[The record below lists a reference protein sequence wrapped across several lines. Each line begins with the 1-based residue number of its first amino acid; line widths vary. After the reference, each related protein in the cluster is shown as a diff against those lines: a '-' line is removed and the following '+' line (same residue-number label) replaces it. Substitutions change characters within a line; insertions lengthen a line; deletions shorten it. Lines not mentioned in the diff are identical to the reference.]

1 MNYELIKDVLLGVV
15 GWRNGYKPELKL
27 DSLTDSESG
36 LYFQSAHPLLT
47 LENVAATM
55 PDDFILNY
63 DEYNPNY
70 YYVSTMK
77 VRYEGKVYE
86 ATWPQSFTGHLPT
99 ETQYWKQINPLTD
112 YLREVTRDAIGQ
124 TIQQFIQQKQLRNE
138 TRTLLENRSLFD
150 GAGRIRDFIANRH
163 NLVGF
168 ELTAVRSMGVAIRI
182 QAIGLQMTGATGTVR
197 VYLFH
202 SSQPEPLGSWD
213 FEYNKTNGGFQ
224 WFWFDQDELTLP
236 YFPWYNDHNTGGS
249 FYLVYNQDELPQGM
263 NAVQTVRDFSKE
275 PCASCY
281 GYRNIEQWR
290 ELTKY
295 LQASPFQTKPTDNF
309 TADPQLW
316 DIAQNVYTNTNNF
329 GMNIMLSVEC
339 DLTPFIILQR
349 HVFAPVI
356 QKQVAANILRQMAMN
371 PEVRVNRNQSNVSNM
386 DILYELDGDPRSN
399 RPMGLGY
406 DLREAYKALNLDT
419 RGLDRICLS
428 CNNGGVKY
436 RTI

>member
-1 MNYELIKDVLLGVV
+1 MNYELIKDALLGVV

-36 LYFQSAHPLLT
+36 LYFQAAHPLLT

-55 PDDFILNY
+55 PDDFILQY
-63 DEYNPNY
+63 DEYNPAY
-70 YYVSTMK
+70 YYVVTMK

-86 ATWPQSFTGHLPT
+86 AIWPQSFTGHLPT
-99 ETQYWKQINPLTD
+99 DTQYWKQINPLTD
-112 YLREVTRDAIGQ
+112 YLRELTRDAIGQ
-124 TIQQFIQQKQLRNE
+124 TIQQFVQQKQLRNE

-168 ELTAVRSMGVAIRI
+168 ELTPVRSMGVATKIEG
-182 QAIGLQMTGATGTVR
+182 IGLQMTGGTGTVR
-197 VYLFH
+197 VYVFH
-202 SSQPEPLGSWD
+202 SSKAEPVASFD
-213 FEYNKTNGGFQ
+213 FEYTKTNGGFQ
-224 WFWFDQDELTLP
+224 WFGLDDFYLP
-236 YFPWYNDHNTGGS
+236 YFPWEGDTNTGGS
-249 FYLVYNQDELPQGM
+249 WYVVYNQDELPQGM

-309 TADPQLW
+309 TNDPQLW

-329 GMNIMLSVEC
+329 GMNIMLTVEC
-339 DLTPFIILQR
+339 DLAPFIVLQR
-349 HVFAPVI
+349 NVFANVI
-356 QKQVAANILRQMAMN
+356 QKQVAANVLRQMAMN